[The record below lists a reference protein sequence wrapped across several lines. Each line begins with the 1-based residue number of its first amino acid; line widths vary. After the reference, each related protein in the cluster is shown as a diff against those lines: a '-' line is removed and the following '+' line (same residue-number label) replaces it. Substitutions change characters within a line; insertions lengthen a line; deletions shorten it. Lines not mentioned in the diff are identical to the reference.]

1 MEDMEEKVIP
11 DIINYVVFPQVGY
24 PVNLVLISQLELCQ
38 EWGVH

>member
-1 MEDMEEKVIP
+1 MEDMEERVIS
-11 DIINYVVFPQVGY
+11 DIINYVVLPQGGY